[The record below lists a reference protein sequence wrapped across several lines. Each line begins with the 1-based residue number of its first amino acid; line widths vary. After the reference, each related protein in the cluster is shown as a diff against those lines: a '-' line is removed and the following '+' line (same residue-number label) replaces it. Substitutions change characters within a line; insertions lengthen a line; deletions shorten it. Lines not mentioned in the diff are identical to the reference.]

1 MKYIN
6 RMAAVAISAGL
17 SAALAS
23 TAVLKTA
30 NADEKEELTIA
41 FPDKWMIRA
50 GAYVVDQSKT
60 QVSLNS
66 NIGGIGTV
74 VDYQR
79 DLGGED
85 GDTIPRIDAYYRF
98 NPRHR
103 IDFTAFSIS
112 RKGERTLAIDID
124 IGDEN
129 FLIDETVRSDIKYTL
144 YKFGYS
150 YSFYHSPKTEL
161 SLSAGLNVTDYDLK
175 FENDDGTKAEA
186 AGVTVPLPVI
196 GLRLGYAIT
205 PRWYVRYISE
215 AFFIDIDNT
224 FRGGLINLELN
235 TEYKIFNN
243 FALGVGLARL
253 GTNVDVDS
261 DDWRG
266 SFSDGYRGVTVFGTL
281 YF

>member
-1 MKYIN
+1 MIVTRKASQAVVFSFL
-6 RMAAVAISAGL
+6 AAVTSMAIPDRV
-17 SAALAS
+17 AA
-23 TAVLKTA
+23 
-30 NADEKEELTIA
+30 NDEQTVA
-41 FPDKWMIRA
+41 FPDNWMIRA
-50 GAYVVDQSKT
+50 GAYFVDDSKT

-74 VDYQR
+74 IDYQR

-85 GDTIPRIDAYYRF
+85 GNTIPRIDAYYRF

-103 IDFTAFSIS
+103 IDFTAFSLS
-112 RKGERTLAIDID
+112 RKGERTLAIDLD

-129 FLIDETVRSDIKYTL
+129 FLIDETIRSDIKYTL
-144 YKFGYS
+144 YKLGYS
-150 YSFYHSPKTEL
+150 YSFYHSPKVEL
-161 SLSAGLNVTDYDLK
+161 SLSAGLNITDYELK
-175 FENDDGTKAEA
+175 FENEDGSKAEA

-196 GLRLGYAIT
+196 GLRMGYAIT
-205 PRWYVRYISE
+205 PRWYVRFTSE
-215 AFFIDIDNT
+215 AFFIDIENT

-243 FALGVGLARL
+243 FALGIGLARL
-253 GTNVDVDS
+253 GTNVEVDD

-266 SFSDGYRGVTVFGTL
+266 SFNDGYRGVTLFGTL